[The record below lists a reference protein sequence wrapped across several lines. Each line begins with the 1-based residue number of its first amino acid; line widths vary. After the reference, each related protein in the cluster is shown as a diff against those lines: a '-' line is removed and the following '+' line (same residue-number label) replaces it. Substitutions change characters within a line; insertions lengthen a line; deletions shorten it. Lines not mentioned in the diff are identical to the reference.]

1 MFRSLGRLGISRG
14 GYMQFCFIMLVL
26 LATVAIGVLW
36 SPMFMPLPL
45 FGWWVVQTLL
55 YYYAGKHDE

>member
-1 MFRSLGRLGISRG
+1 
-14 GYMQFCFIMLVL
+14 MQFCFIMFVL
-26 LATVAIGVLW
+26 LATVAIGMLW